1 MNFSPVRAPRG
12 CLKGIR
18 RSIQIARR
26 LPGPLHLGYSWAD
39 LRAAIDSLMLQ
50 GMIVSELEASS
61 ATFLFLSFQI
71 PHMSSPE
78 SLPSVEEARSL
89 VCELCRHFYSQVFGA
104 MADCTPTSRYNTNIL
119 VAAGLGV
126 GYRRRNFCAEFW
138 RRVYR
143 TVRGAKRANA
153 TSRDLCTLPE
163 FWRPSCNARYL

>member
-1 MNFSPVRAPRG
+1 MQLTCFTWVIG
-12 CLKGIR
+12 V
-18 RSIQIARR
+18 
-26 LPGPLHLGYSWAD
+26 D

-50 GMIVSELEASS
+50 GMIVSELESSS

-89 VCELCRHFYSQVFGA
+89 VCELCRHFYSQVFGL
-104 MADCTPTSRYNTNIL
+104 MADCTPTSRYNTNNIH

-153 TSRDLCTLPE
+153 TS
-163 FWRPSCNARYL
+163 